1 MKRIF
6 IYALFLSCLA
16 SCTAERL
23 PLRTDVGTISVTLA
37 AETGSQT
44 QTKALTALT
53 PEQAAGYTI
62 GIYNEDGTRARY
74 NDTDQEIGDAPYSSF
89 ETVEVALYQSYYVT
103 AYSCT
108 PEEAEQANGGKGG
121 PRFEGRS
128 GVFTLNASNISEN
141 ARVECSQTNAKVTVV
156 FDETVAGRFSDLKV
170 ALKSGSREL
179 TVKESDGT
187 TVLYFNPAGMTYSV
201 TGTYKA
207 TDDLGGLGSVGVSL
221 SGSQTLVAKDNYRLV
236 IRLNMDYGK
245 ADVPSIE
252 VDEVFYNE
260 DEVSGTFDPY
270 DYEN

>member
-1 MKRIF
+1 M
-6 IYALFLSCLA
+6 
-16 SCTAERL
+16 
-23 PLRTDVGTISVTLA
+23 
-37 AETGSQT
+37 
-44 QTKALTALT
+44 
-53 PEQAAGYTI
+53 
-62 GIYNEDGTRARY
+62 
-74 NDTDQEIGDAPYSSF
+74 
-89 ETVEVALYQSYYVT
+89 
-103 AYSCT
+103 
-108 PEEAEQANGGKGG
+108 
-121 PRFEGRS
+121 
-128 GVFTLNASNISEN
+128 
-141 ARVECSQTNAKVTVV
+141 
-156 FDETVAGRFSDLKV
+156 
-170 ALKSGSREL
+170 